1 MIDTLNLSFNFLDE
15 ATRKRAF
22 AEIPKCFDN
31 EPSEHFYPDSTGS
44 KQLVLDGCLGSLK
57 VSVSPIGVKVG
68 NSSFAKWIL
77 GSNLKTLTRK
87 DIQLGIKNL
96 SDLLH
101 LPMDEAKVTRLDF
114 GCNLIMN
121 YPIETYKPYLGLL
134 QWFSRLEQPN
144 GLYYNGANGQLA
156 FYDKIKEIRH
166 NGFKPPELYKD
177 KNVLRYEVRIKH
189 RLKEVLKVPEVTA
202 KLLYNEQF
210 YIGLW
215 SLWRGLY
222 YQIQKEN
229 ETRLDFKIM
238 PTVKEQNRIALV
250 NWVVQ
255 NGGQTKYLKMLKN
268 ALKRGDISRKQEH
281 DLRKAVEEAFSSKGN
296 ADVIKESESINELKK
311 KIDEATRYFR

>member
-1 MIDTLNLSFNFLDE
+1 MIDTLNLCYDFLDE

-31 EPSEHFYPDSTGS
+31 EPNEHIYPDGTGS
-44 KQLVLDGCLGSLK
+44 KQIIIDGYLGSLK
-57 VSVSPIGVKVG
+57 VSVSPIWVKVG

-77 GSNLKTLTRK
+77 DSNLKTLTRK
-87 DIQLGIKNL
+87 DIQLGINKL

-114 GCNLIMN
+114 GCNLIMKH
-121 YPIETYKPYLGLL
+121 PIETYKNYLGLL
-134 QWFSRLEQPN
+134 QWFTKLEQPN
-144 GLYYNGANGQLA
+144 GLYYNGANCQLA
-156 FYDKIKEIRH
+156 FYDKLKEIKH
-166 NGFKPPELYKD
+166 NGLKPPELYND

-202 KLLYNEQF
+202 KLLYDEQF

-215 SLWRGLY
+215 LFWRSYY

-229 ETRLDFKIM
+229 ETYLDFKIM

-255 NGGQTKYLKMLKN
+255 NGGQTKYLQMLKN
-268 ALKRGDISRKQEH
+268 ALKRGEISRKQEH

-296 ADVIKESESINELKK
+296 ADVIKESTDINELNE